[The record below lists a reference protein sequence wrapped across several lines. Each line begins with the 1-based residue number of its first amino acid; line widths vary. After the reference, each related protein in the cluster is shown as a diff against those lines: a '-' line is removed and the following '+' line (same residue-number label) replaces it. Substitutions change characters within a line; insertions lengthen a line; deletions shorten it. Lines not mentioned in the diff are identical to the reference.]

1 MTWRTSPRSSGS
13 WWGVHTEHLREEL
26 RELWTRGFD
35 EIVGG
40 TDRLPAAFAARLRAK
55 PRMGAEVVAIEQDPL
70 RRRAAAIYLE
80 RGRPRRVEGNFVLC
94 TLPFSVLSRLGIDRT
109 FSGPKQRAIRELNYD
124 SSTKVLALAAR
135 RFWETDDGIFGGG
148 IYRAAKDL
156 ELAIRL
162 DPNNFYARHNYAQA
176 AFQAGD
182 VGTDQPNMRLA
193 VIQFTKAI
201 QLNPKSARS
210 YMGRGW
216 AYQMLNDSARMQADY
231 DMALRLDA
239 SLRAVLLEESNGIAQ
254 KRAQLAGVPAMLDR
268 MARYRVETSVRN
280 QNECAQYRGYWTNGE
295 CRISMALDPTP

>member
-1 MTWRTSPRSSGS
+1 MVNPNVLRSVRCAAMLPLLLAVFVSVAPAQSIPMPALEKMNRGVDPAKLQQLEQATRVLERNPRD
-13 WWGVHTEHLREEL
+13 VTALV
-26 RELWTRGFD
+26 TRG
-35 EIVGG
+35 
-40 TDRLPAAFAARLRAK
+40 A
-55 PRMGAEVVAIEQDPL
+55 
-70 RRRAAAIYLE
+70 
-80 RGRPRRVEGNFVLC
+80 
-94 TLPFSVLSRLGIDRT
+94 LS
-109 FSGPKQRAIRELNYD
+109 LNIAVKSPYGF
-124 SSTKVLALAAR
+124 
-135 RFWETDDGIFGGG
+135 FW